1 MTEMTTKFIVSIINT
16 SASKETFVT
25 MGRSLNLFNKK
36 NGNKENWFHKKV
48 NGNECTK
55 HMYNPS

>member
-1 MTEMTTKFIVSIINT
+1 MTEMTTKFIVSIIDT
-16 SASKETFVT
+16 SASNETFVT

-48 NGNECTK
+48 NGNEC
-55 HMYNPS
+55 P